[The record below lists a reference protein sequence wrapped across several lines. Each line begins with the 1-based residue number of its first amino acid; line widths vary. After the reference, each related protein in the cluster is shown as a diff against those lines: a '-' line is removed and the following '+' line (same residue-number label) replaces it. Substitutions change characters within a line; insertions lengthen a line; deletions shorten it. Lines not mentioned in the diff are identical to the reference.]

1 MVKTA
6 YIGVIL
12 FSMLISQEF
21 VVQPYLQ
28 NATPNSISILW
39 ETDSDSPSIVE
50 WGLVQFLNES
60 TLGNSFTNYGNSK
73 IHTVELTD
81 LTPNTR
87 YYYRVVVGNYDSYSD
102 LHDFITPPDP
112 SSEASFRII
121 AMSDMQRD
129 GSNPNKFDE
138 IIHDG
143 VIDYLSDEYSDDI
156 AEELAMV
163 LIPGDLVV
171 TGSSYYEWQNTFFEP
186 SEDLFSHVP
195 LYPVFGNHEAN
206 TDYFIKYF
214 HLPGNGTPGY
224 EEHWYYTDYSN
235 LRVIGLDSNTG
246 YGYFDYEAQLI
257 WLETVLE
264 DACYNDHIDFVFAQL
279 HHPYK
284 SELWTPGENWY
295 TGEVIERM
303 ENFSDECGKPSI
315 HFFGHTHGYSRGQSR
330 DHEHL
335 WVNVATAGGAIDY
348 WGEWPQ
354 ADYDEF
360 TVTQD
365 EWGFVV
371 VDLDA
376 GEEPQFTLKRI
387 SRGNADTFRDNEIRD
402 EVVIHFNNILPDRPV
417 GLSPNGQ
424 EDPDLLVLSADDFL
438 DADGDAPMAAQ
449 WMVYRDCDLSVSPLI
464 NKFVNMENWYYHENT
479 QESVEL
485 TQISMSGL
493 SGNSSYCWQVRYRDT
508 SLGWSEWSEP
518 LSFETWES
526 QYSENLLVNP
536 GAEQGTLGWI
546 VTEGY
551 MESLEEYIC
560 DGIEPH
566 SGDFYFIVGALCN
579 SVTYSEA
586 YQEVDVSEYTDCI
599 DQNLAYVNY
608 GGYLSDWGGD
618 DHPEMTIAFIDESG
632 NEIDRAEILGTY
644 NSYWTLLSSD
654 YQIPIGTRTIQM
666 ILMGT
671 RYAGDDNDSYFDDL
685 FLKIWRDS
693 DCMHTGILGDL
704 NQDDM
709 LNILD
714 IIIMVNIILEL
725 DDYESLADMNED
737 GIVNI
742 LDVITLI
749 NAILER

>member
-566 SGDFYFIVGALCN
+566 SGDYYFIVGALCN

-693 DCMHTGILGDL
+693 DCMHTGMLGDL
-704 NQDDM
+704 NKDEI